1 MLGRG
6 KLREEGSDGGAIFAG
21 EIMEG
26 FSTEM
31 TLNLKGA
38 GECAA
43 LLSGKTTSERGAAK
57 ARSSRQGHAWHIPRR
72 AQRPIWVDEQEGK

>member
-38 GECAA
+38 GE
-43 LLSGKTTSERGAAK
+43 
-57 ARSSRQGHAWHIPRR
+57 
-72 AQRPIWVDEQEGK
+72 